1 LHVSNFSF
9 ISSSN
14 HPGQGSGAGAAA
26 MIEIDIHAQVCHL
39 KREPKACCCAHAPA
53 SQRSLL
59 GLQQEAAEKW
69 KNVFQCS
76 VLQGLG

>member
-1 LHVSNFSF
+1 
-9 ISSSN
+9 
-14 HPGQGSGAGAAA
+14 